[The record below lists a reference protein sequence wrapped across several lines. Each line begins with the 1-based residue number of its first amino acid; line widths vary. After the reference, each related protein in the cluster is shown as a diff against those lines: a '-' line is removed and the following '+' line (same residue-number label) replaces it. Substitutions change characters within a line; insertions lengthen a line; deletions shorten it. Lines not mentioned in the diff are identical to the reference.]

1 MTAANP
7 HSRLKERQRQER
19 ANLILETAAS
29 VLSEKGYYETSMEE
43 IAAQVGVAKG
53 TLYQHFA
60 NKEELVFALF
70 EHEIEET
77 QQMVDQ
83 IVRSDLSAR
92 MKLETLLLWTYQGF
106 TQRHRQLVWTLY
118 DSLDIRKSVL
128 EERLRIREHMELL
141 LPSIESIFSAGKVS
155 GEFDPSISVAIMLT
169 TFVSLL
175 SPRIYEFLIAREHFT
190 PEELVKQVGRTFFQG
205 IVPQGEICSPVAV
218 PCASLGKS

>member
-43 IAAQVGVAKG
+43 IATQVGVAKG

-83 IVRSDLSAR
+83 IVSSDLSAR

-141 LPSIESIFSAGKVS
+141 LPSIESIFSSGKIS
-155 GEFDPSISVAIMLT
+155 GEFEASISAAVMLT
-169 TFVSLL
+169 TFLSLL
-175 SPRIYEFLIAREHFT
+175 SPRSYEFLKMREHFT
-190 PEELVKQVGRTFFQG
+190 PEELVNQVGRTFFQG
-205 IVPQGEICSPVAV
+205 IVPQVEISAPITAPRISV
-218 PCASLGKS
+218 GKP